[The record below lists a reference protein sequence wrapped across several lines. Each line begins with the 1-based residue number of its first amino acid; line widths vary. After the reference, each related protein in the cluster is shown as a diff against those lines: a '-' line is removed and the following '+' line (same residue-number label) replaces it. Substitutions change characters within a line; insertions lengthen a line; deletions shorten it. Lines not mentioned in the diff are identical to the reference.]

1 MRCTW
6 NVPRRLIQAAR
17 LLGHD
22 HVDGAFREEMAN
34 NAQKMRERQRAIN
47 RPTVEYSDDW
57 RYYTRK
63 IERGEPWNRG
73 WT

>member
-1 MRCTW
+1 MLAENRNKTQERGRDLSR
-6 NVPRRLIQAAR
+6 PRT
-17 LLGHD
+17 D
-22 HVDGAFREEMAN
+22 H
-34 NAQKMRERQRAIN
+34 
-47 RPTVEYSDDW
+47 SDEW